1 MTGTTMNVSGSIGYF
16 SNYQSVSRKEEVKS
30 FASTI
35 SAKAEET
42 EKTTSQRGTVMA
54 DYYEKKPQYKATQ
67 EKRVQGGYSVLA
79 AAGLSAEDIEN
90 MSDSEFRGV
99 MSKIIQNIPQHPTRP
114 YDEETVLISEE
125 GWENM
130 KKDLDYAAWVL
141 GYLKEDRSV
150 SNPFF
155 AMGDRGCFC
164 VQHFGASPA
173 DYQGT
178 GFSKIYGGTAAG
190 ARSMYNTAAGSSG
203 IVTRAPQADAQ
214 PPKDYNLWEERKKAR
229 KKRQEEWLEADIQAK
244 YQQRKRINEMYEKRY
259 YENVAWQKTLNARNL
274 LGNNMDSTAMKPNM
288 TDATMVYEA
297 AGLSAASGF
306 GL

>member
-1 MTGTTMNVSGSIGYF
+1 MTGTMNISG
-16 SNYQSVSRKEEVKS
+16 NYQSYSYYQTSSRKEEVQS
-30 FASTI
+30 FADTI
-35 SAKAEET
+35 SAKAEKAEET
-42 EKTTSQRGTVMA
+42 KSQRGSVME
-54 DYYEKKPQYKATQ
+54 DYYTKKPKYKAVQ
-67 EKRVQGGYSVLA
+67 QKRVEGGYSVLA
-79 AAGLSAEDIEN
+79 MAGLSAEDLES
-90 MSDSEFRGV
+90 MSVSEFRSVLTKMIG
-99 MSKIIQNIPQHPTRP
+99 SIPQHPSRP

-130 KKDLDYAAWVL
+130 KKDPDYAAWVL

-150 SNPFF
+150 SNPFL
-155 AMGDRGCFC
+155 AMGDKGCYTI
-164 VQHFGASPA
+164 QNFGASPA
-173 DYQGT
+173 EYQGHS
-178 GFSKIYGGTAAG
+178 FSKIYGGTAAG
-190 ARSMYNTAAGSSG
+190 ARGMYNTEAGGGG

-214 PPKDYNLWEERKKAR
+214 PPKDYNLWEARKKAR

-259 YENVAWQKTLNARNL
+259 YENVVWQKTLNARNL